1 MRSHDSPHV
10 EVVLDSPE
18 RHESIPSGSGS
29 GSIGNNGGSLHS
41 GLAEAKHLKERLNT
55 AQVKVKKLQ
64 RLEAALVDFF
74 MEVMDRSENNGTERL
89 VESESSFVRGKRKE
103 QFLKKAEGDPISLLN
118 MLRTHLRL
126 QFAKQE
132 TQHVAAK
139 RRALAENLSSLQKDQ
154 DTRDKFQQLEFTCEQ
169 LKEQLKSLMDQ
180 LNEYEVDQARTRRQH
195 QMSLEKMNAHV
206 QEERSRGQEAQLLV
220 SKQQQEIETLK
231 EAQEV
236 LLKAA
241 QNQKSLDG
249 TRTPGTAT
257 AGAGD
262 GTSTAA
268 HPPASGA
275 GAPHSNGDFF
285 GTPAENQTLRRAL
298 RKYEV
303 KMAQTEAASEE
314 RKREV
319 QRLQQQLT
327 GLRQSTQLQMYS
339 RLEKESHNLR
349 ELSDDLKRRL
359 SESEAD
365 LLRTKGTL
373 KERDIQV
380 QKMRAEYTRLFNAV
394 QKQKQSAHYSPPKLA
409 RTASA
414 AQLSA
419 SQQSHSAHQP
429 QKLPGAGFIE
439 AGDIGATAAPA
450 NGEHPYVVA
459 YYRSEAARVE
469 RESEALKLQIR
480 RMMASEQL
488 HKQKTRVLRA
498 EKENLTRERDQL
510 RADLDRAKKHSTM
523 QSIAMSRQ
531 QTHSSTDKPAR
542 KVGFTAA
549 QQEVKHLKERNVF
562 LEERYRKSLQSNSTL
577 ATIGA
582 VARLRSS
589 VSVPP
594 GFDLDV
600 AGPGESPELE
610 SDSETI
616 GTDCNEDVIPSHNSA
631 ILAKPRPFSAQTTT
645 IHKDSGGSFR
655 SLDGAT
661 LHSLQQVRRTTR
673 VRPKS
678 ANPVK

>member
-1 MRSHDSPHV
+1 
-10 EVVLDSPE
+10 
-18 RHESIPSGSGS
+18 
-29 GSIGNNGGSLHS
+29 
-41 GLAEAKHLKERLNT
+41 
-55 AQVKVKKLQ
+55 
-64 RLEAALVDFF
+64 
-74 MEVMDRSENNGTERL
+74 MEVMGRSENNSADRL

-126 QFAKQE
+126 QFAQQE
-132 TQHVAAK
+132 TQQTAAE
-139 RRALAENLSSLQKDQ
+139 RRALAENLSSLQKEQ
-154 DTRDKFQQLEFTCEQ
+154 DTRDKFQQLELMCEQ
-169 LKEQLKSLMDQ
+169 LKGQRKSLIDQ
-180 LNEYEVDQARTRRQH
+180 LNQHEVDQIRTRRQH
-195 QMSLEKMNAHV
+195 QVILEKLHTHV
-206 QEERSRGQEAQLLV
+206 QEERSRNQEAQLLV
-220 SKQQQEIETLK
+220 SKQQQELETMK
-231 EAQEV
+231 EAREA
-236 LLKAA
+236 LLKVA
-241 QNQKSLDG
+241 QNQKSPDG
-249 TRTPGTAT
+249 SRTPGAT
-257 AGAGD
+257 SAGAGE
-262 GTSTAA
+262 GANATA
-268 HPPASGA
+268 HLPASGT
-275 GAPHSNGDFF
+275 GATHSNSDFF

-303 KMAQTEAASEE
+303 KLAQAEAANEE

-339 RLEKESHNLR
+339 RLEKEAHNLR

-365 LLRTKGTL
+365 LLRTKGAL

-380 QKMRAEYTRLFNAV
+380 QKMRDEYARLFNAV
-394 QKQKQSAHYSPPKLA
+394 QKQKQPAHYPPSKLA

-414 AQLSA
+414 AQLSL
-419 SQQSHSAHQP
+419 SQQSHSTHQP
-429 QKLPGAGFIE
+429 QKLPGAGLTE
-439 AGDIGATAAPA
+439 GDVVATAASA

-459 YYRSEAARVE
+459 YYLSEAARVE

-498 EKENLTRERDQL
+498 EKQHLARQRDQL

-531 QTHSSTDKPAR
+531 QSHLSTDKVAR
-542 KVGFTAA
+542 KVGFTVA
-549 QQEVKHLKERNVF
+549 QQEVKHLQERNIF
-562 LEERYRKSLQSNSTL
+562 LEERYRKSLQSHSSL
-577 ATIGA
+577 AAIGA

-589 VSVPP
+589 VAVPS

-600 AGPGESPELE
+600 ADPGESPELE
-610 SDSETI
+610 SDSDTI
-616 GTDCNEDVIPSHNSA
+616 RTDYHEDAIPSHNSA
-631 ILAKPRPFSAQTTT
+631 ILAKTRPSSAQATTVR
-645 IHKDSGGSFR
+645 IDNGGSFR
-655 SLDGAT
+655 SLDAAT